1 MNMEPDIVNDD
12 ITHVDL
18 WDVEHE
24 EFDVVTRAICWSD
37 QQLLEVGN

>member
-12 ITHVDL
+12 ITHVDF

-24 EFDVVTRAICWSD
+24 EFDVTTRGWLD

>member
-12 ITHVDL
+12 VTHVEF

-24 EFDVVTRAICWSD
+24 EFDVVTRATGWSD

>member
-12 ITHVDL
+12 ITHVDF

-24 EFDVVTRAICWSD
+24 EFDVVD
-37 QQLLEVGN
+37 QTSSF